1 MFIVNHR
8 KFFYTFSAILVI
20 ASILAICIWGLD
32 LGIDFKGGTLVEL
45 NYPTGAGSAFPNGRP
60 DQATVLSQISSI
72 SAVAPNLE
80 PSIQPT
86 GDTGYIIRLRNVTEP
101 EKVAVESAL
110 GVTGS
115 GTGNNVASSTAVS
128 GTAVASSTNL
138 GTVQEKQFDSIGPV
152 LGAQAA
158 RASIMA
164 IVFVVLAIVLFIAFA
179 FRKVSQPISSW
190 KYGIVAVV
198 GLIHNVI
205 IPTGLF
211 AILGHFYGYE
221 VDTLFVTALLVVLGF
236 SVHDTIVVFDR
247 VRENL
252 RHAPAKKPFADI
264 VGESI
269 NQTFT
274 RSINTSLTALFAL
287 VVLYFV
293 GGESTQHFAL
303 TLIVGI
309 AAGTYS
315 SICIGSPL
323 LVTWEKW
330 QAKKAQKA
338 KKS

>member
-8 KFFYTFSAILVI
+8 KFFYTFSTILVI

-45 NYPTGAGSAFPNGRP
+45 NYPTVAGSAYPNGRP

-101 EKVAVESAL
+101 EKVALESAL
-110 GVTGS
+110 
-115 GTGNNVASSTAVS
+115 NISST
-128 GTAVASSTNL
+128 
-138 GTVQEKQFDSIGPV
+138 TVQEKQFDSIGPV

-164 IVFVVLAIVLFIAFA
+164 IIFVVLAIVLFIAFA

-190 KYGIVAVV
+190 KYGWVAII

-252 RHAPAKKPFADI
+252 RHAPAKKPFADV

-330 QAKKAQKA
+330 QVKKALQA
-338 KKS
+338 KTGKK